1 MIGTKYG
8 NVVQGLPYTR
18 HAKLQF
24 IVSPSLIFIC
34 IVEDGMKCFGYVHS
48 AEAPEG
54 SLPKVHRNESA
65 SSATQCL
72 PIGIPIIG

>member
-34 IVEDGMKCFGYVHS
+34 IVEDGMKCFSYVHS
-48 AEAPEG
+48 AEASEG
-54 SLPKVHRNESA
+54 SLPKVHRNESV
-65 SSATQCL
+65 SSAAQCL
-72 PIGIPIIG
+72 PIGIPIFG